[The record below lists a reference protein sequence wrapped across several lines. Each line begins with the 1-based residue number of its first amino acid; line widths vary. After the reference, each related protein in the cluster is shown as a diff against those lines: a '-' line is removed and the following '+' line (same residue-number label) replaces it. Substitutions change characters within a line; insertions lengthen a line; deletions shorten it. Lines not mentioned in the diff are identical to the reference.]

1 MTSLDERR
9 SLQLQIITF
18 RLVYNVNFK
27 NYLID
32 MWLSL
37 IELILTTWEARPPAR
52 ILINMML
59 EEVVCLYPSAEDGKA
74 MQNIDLV

>member
-1 MTSLDERR
+1 
-9 SLQLQIITF
+9 
-18 RLVYNVNFK
+18 
-27 NYLID
+27 